1 MRCKAGIKPTVS
13 QNPGLQ
19 GLQFLVCAKG
29 KLSAKGIAAF
39 SLGVENIVFNIML
52 RKQLTDSNTDFSRAA
67 CSAGGIDLDD
77 FHSYPLQKGT

>member
-1 MRCKAGIKPTVS
+1 MRCKVGIKPAVS

-39 SLGVENIVFNIML
+39 SLGVKNIVFNITL
-52 RKQLTDSNTDFSRAA
+52 RKQLTNSNTDFSGAA
-67 CSAGGIDLDD
+67 CSASGIDLNN
-77 FHSYPLQKGT
+77 FHDYPLQQGT